1 MTNDDDKQNGIGRR
15 TVLRRVGALGVAGA
29 VGVGGLQ
36 YFGTEPVFALEERT
50 FTADDVSI
58 TSGDGSIN
66 DIWFKPVPTYSWSA
80 LDSSPESITFTLSAE
95 RSGLDGQYEELGS
108 ETKSLSEAGQS
119 GEGEYTFDDEISLIS
134 ESASWSEERFEAE
147 EDGESEDV
155 GPIGVRIEAALE
167 TSTGETHTD
176 TNESE
181 FTVDVTNEQ
190 VQFGGHE
197 GDSGTGG
204 VGGVAGTGGS

>member
-1 MTNDDDKQNGIGRR
+1 MTKDSGKQDGVGRR

-66 DIWFKPVPTYSWSA
+66 DVWFKPVPTYSWSA

-95 RSGLDGQYEELGS
+95 SSALDGQYEELGS
-108 ETKSLSEAGQS
+108 ETKSLSEGGQS
-119 GEGEYTFDDEISLIS
+119 GEGEYTFDDKLSLIS
-134 ESASWSEERFEAE
+134 ESASWSKERFEAE
-147 EDGESEDV
+147 NDGESEDV
-155 GPIGVRIEAALE
+155 GPIGVRIEAELE
-167 TSTGETHTD
+167 TSTGDTHTD
-176 TNESE
+176 TNDSE
-181 FTVDVTNEQ
+181 FVVDVTNEA
-190 VQFGGHE
+190 VEFGDDGS
-197 GDSGTGG
+197 DSGKGG